1 MSRPGIF
8 DGDRQGTQPPPT
20 AAPAVAPTAAPAVA
34 PTAPPYGSTS
44 TIPRYRDH

>member
-20 AAPAVAPTAAPAVA
+20 AAPAVAPTA
-34 PTAPPYGSTS
+34 PPYGSTS